1 MTTFRAMR
9 IHLTDDGLSRSIEHR
24 TLDDL
29 PVGEVLIRVHYSSLN
44 YKDALSANGHKG
56 ISRHYPHTP
65 GIDAAGKV
73 VSDSSDTFAE
83 GTEVAVIGF
92 DLGMNTDGGFADYI
106 RVPLGW
112 VMALPKGLSM
122 ADSMRLGTAGVTAAY
137 ALEKLLDNGL
147 KSEHGPVLVTGAT
160 GGVGTLAVHLLGSL
174 GYDVTAVTGKEQS
187 HDWLRS
193 LGASVVIPRSQLADA
208 QPKALLADAYAGA
221 IDTVGDITLVN
232 ILKSLKFG
240 GTVAACGI
248 VGGTA
253 VPTDIYPFI
262 LRGVNLVGI
271 ASSDAPLAARQRVLG
286 KFAGVWKM
294 PRLPELCDTLRLD
307 EVEARIEAML
317 AGQIQGRALIDMEAQ

>member
-1 MTTFRAMR
+1 MSFRAMR
-9 IHLTDDGLSRSIEHR
+9 IHLGDAGVTRAIENRS
-24 TLDDL
+24 LDDL
-29 PVGEVLIRVHYSSLN
+29 PEGEVLIRVHYSSLN

-65 GIDAAGKV
+65 GIDAAGRV
-73 VSDSSDTFAE
+73 EADSSGTFAP

-92 DLGMNTDGGFADYI
+92 DLGMNTDGGFADYV

-112 VMALPKGLSM
+112 VTPLPAGLSL

-147 KSEHGPVLVTGAT
+147 KAEQGPVLVTGAT
-160 GGVGTLAVHLLGSL
+160 GGVGALAVHLLGTL
-174 GYDVTAVTGKEQS
+174 GYDVTAVTGKAEA

-193 LGASVVIPRSQLADA
+193 IGASAILPRSALDEPQK
-208 QPKALLADAYAGA
+208 KALLAEQFAGA
-221 IDTVGDITLVN
+221 IDTVGDVTLVN

-253 VPTDIYPFI
+253 VPADIYPFI
-262 LRGVNLVGI
+262 LRGVNLAGI
-271 ASSDAPLAARQRVLG
+271 ASADAPLQARQRVLAKYSG
-286 KFAGVWKM
+286 LWSL
-294 PRLPELCDTLRLD
+294 PRLAELCDTIRLD
-307 EVEARIEAML
+307 EVSERVDAML
-317 AGQIQGRALIDMEAQ
+317 AGRIRGRALIDMEAP

>member
-1 MTTFRAMR
+1 MTSFRALR
-9 IHLTDDGLSRSIEHR
+9 IQLTDSGVSRAIE
-24 TLDDL
+24 TLMLDDL
-29 PVGEVLIRVHYSSLN
+29 PAGDVLIRVHYSSLN

-73 VSDSSDTFAE
+73 VTDSSETFAP

-92 DLGMNTDGGFADYI
+92 DLGMNTAGGFADYI
-106 RVPLGW
+106 RVPLAW
-112 VMALPKGLSM
+112 VMALPPGLSM
-122 ADSMRLGTAGVTAAY
+122 ADAMRLGTAGVTAAY
-137 ALEKLLDNGL
+137 ALEKLLENGL
-147 KSEHGPVLVTGAT
+147 KSDQGPVLVTGAT
-160 GGVGTLAVHLLGSL
+160 GGVGALAVHLLGSL
-174 GYDVTAVTGKEQS
+174 GYDVTAVTGKAQA

-193 LGASVVIPRSQLADA
+193 LGASVVVPRAQWADA
-208 QPKALLADAYAGA
+208 QPRALLADSYAGA
-221 IDTVGDITLVN
+221 IDTVGDVTLVN

-271 ASSDAPLAARQRVLG
+271 ASADAPLAARQRVLA
-286 KFAGVWKM
+286 KFAGLWQ
-294 PRLPELCDTLRLD
+294 LPKLRELCDTLRLD
-307 EVEARIEAML
+307 DVEARIEAML

>member
-9 IHLTDDGLSRSIEHR
+9 IHLTDNGVSRFIEER
-24 TLDDL
+24 SLDDL
-29 PVGEVLIRVHYSSLN
+29 PAGEVLIRVHYSSLN

-73 VSDSSDTFAE
+73 VSDSSDSFAA

-92 DLGMNTDGGFADYI
+92 DLGMNTDGGFSDYI
-106 RVPLGW
+106 RVPKGW
-112 VMALPKGLSM
+112 VMALPPGLSM
-122 ADSMRLGTAGVTAAY
+122 DDSMRLGTAGVTAAY

-147 KSEHGPVLVTGAT
+147 KSEQGPVLVTGAT

-174 GYDVTAVTGKEQS
+174 GYDVTAVTGKAQA

-193 LGASVVIPRSQLADA
+193 LGAREVLPRSQLADA
-208 QPKALLADAYAGA
+208 QPKALLAETYAGA
-221 IDTVGDITLVN
+221 IDTVGDTTLVN

-253 VPTDIYPFI
+253 VPTDIFPFI

-271 ASSDAPLAARQRVLG
+271 ASADESLAARQRVLG
-286 KFAGVWKM
+286 KYAGLWKL
-294 PRLPELCDTLRLD
+294 PRLHDLCDSLRLD
-307 EVEARIEAML
+307 ELEARIEAML
-317 AGQIQGRALIDMEAQ
+317 AGQIQGRALIDMEAS

>member
-1 MTTFRAMR
+1 MTSFRAMR
-9 IHLTDDGLSRSIEHR
+9 IHLTDDGVSRAIESR

-29 PVGEVLIRVHYSSLN
+29 PAGEVLIRVHYSSLN

-83 GTEVAVIGF
+83 GTEVAGIGF

-106 RVPLGW
+106 RVPQGW
-112 VMALPKGLSM
+112 VMALPQGLSM

-147 KSEHGPVLVTGAT
+147 KAEQGPVLVTGAT
-160 GGVGTLAVHLLGSL
+160 GGVGALAVHLLGSL

-193 LGASVVIPRSQLADA
+193 LGASVVVPRSQLADA
-208 QPKALLADAYAGA
+208 QPKALLAETYAGA
-221 IDTVGDITLVN
+221 IDTVGDVALVN

-271 ASSDAPLAARQRVLG
+271 ASADAPLAARQRVLA
-286 KFAGVWKM
+286 KFAGVWKL
-294 PRLPELCDTLRLD
+294 PRLHELCDSLRLD
-307 EVEARIEAML
+307 QVEARIEAML
-317 AGQIQGRALIDMEAQ
+317 AGQIQGRALIDMEAP

>member
-1 MTTFRAMR
+1 MTAFRAMR
-9 IHLTDDGLSRSIEHR
+9 ISLTDSGVSRAIEER

-29 PVGEVLIRVHYSSLN
+29 PAGEVLIRVHYSSLN

-73 VSDSSDTFAE
+73 VTDSSETFAP

-106 RVPLGW
+106 RVPKGW
-112 VMALPKGLSM
+112 VTALPKGLSM

-147 KSEHGPVLVTGAT
+147 KAEQGPVLVTGST

-174 GYDVTAVTGKEQS
+174 GYDVTAVTGKEQA
-187 HDWLRS
+187 HDWLRT
-193 LGASVVIPRSQLADA
+193 LGASDVVPRSQLSDA
-208 QPKALLADAYAGA
+208 QPKALLAETYAGA
-221 IDTVGDITLVN
+221 IDTVGDATLVN

-271 ASSDAPLAARQRVLG
+271 ASADEALAARQRVLG
-286 KFAGVWKM
+286 KYAGVWKL
-294 PRLPELCDTLRLD
+294 PRLHELGDVLRLD
-307 EVEARIEAML
+307 EVEVRIEAML
-317 AGQIQGRALIDMEAQ
+317 AGQIQGRALIDMEAP